1 MKEMKRYN
9 LSIFEVSEMRWNT
22 FGSKWTAP
30 KETILYSGKPNEDDP
45 RVKAVGHILLRVATI
60 SRLSWKWFGIES

>member
-22 FGSKWTAP
+22 FGSLWTVP
-30 KETILYSGKPNEDDP
+30 KETILYSGNPNEDDP
-45 RVKAVGHILLRVATI
+45 HVKGVGHILLRVATNN
-60 SRLSWKWFGIES
+60 RLAWKWFGIES